1 MEIKN
6 KVTMTRGEGG
16 GGQLGKELEGA
27 NKEHEWAGTMVG
39 ILCGSRCRDRVGASN
54 GEKVGE
60 V

>member
-1 MEIKN
+1 
-6 KVTMTRGEGG
+6 MTRGEGG